1 MCGIA
6 GFFNPYMDY
15 KANEPK
21 WKHILEDMNRAQKRR
36 GPDDEGTYLSSLCG
50 LAHVRLEI
58 IDLATGHQPM
68 IRRSQNRECAIV
80 FNGEIYNMAE
90 LKAELI
96 LEGADFCTSS
106 DTEVILTGYM
116 LHGKDYIKKLNGIFA
131 IALWDSVPGELC
143 LFRDRLGVKPLFYTM
158 TGETLV
164 FSSEIK
170 GLFAYPGVD
179 PVLDRAG
186 LCEIFAL
193 GPAKTYGKGVFKDI
207 LEVLPGQCITFDRTS
222 CTEEFYWML
231 ESRPH
236 EDSMEKTIE
245 KDCVACGGWRSKNR
259 CFPTSPSAPS
269 CPAAWTA
276 AL

>member
-1 MCGIA
+1 MWGIA

-15 KANEPK
+15 KANEPE

-143 LFRDRLGVKPLFYTM
+143 LFRDRLGVKPLF
-158 TGETLV
+158 
-164 FSSEIK
+164 
-170 GLFAYPGVD
+170 
-179 PVLDRAG
+179 R
-186 LCEIFAL
+186 
-193 GPAKTYGKGVFKDI
+193 
-207 LEVLPGQCITFDRTS
+207 
-222 CTEEFYWML
+222 
-231 ESRPH
+231 
-236 EDSMEKTIE
+236 
-245 KDCVACGGWRSKNR
+245 CV
-259 CFPTSPSAPS
+259 
-269 CPAAWTA
+269 
-276 AL
+276 